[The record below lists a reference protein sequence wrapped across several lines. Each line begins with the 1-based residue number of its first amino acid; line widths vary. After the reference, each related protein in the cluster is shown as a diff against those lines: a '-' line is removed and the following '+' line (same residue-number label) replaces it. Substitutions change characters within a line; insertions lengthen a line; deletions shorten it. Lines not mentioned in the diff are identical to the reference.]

1 MSQLNKDES
10 QSMKAIFINAKNN
23 TMSYIHLDFSYS
35 DLWLN
40 RNQDKIDKYIY
51 SEIGYK
57 RLFDLYVIGFQKN
70 IIEFRKNFAFTKNK
84 VCEGYIYF
92 DFGPSEITEGD
103 VGFIIDAELNG
114 YDVDH
119 YFPGGFSDEAAKYD
133 GTYDTFEDSYPNRFN
148 GFRFIGNAII
158 IAEVFTSLEQ
168 LSQMV
173 KCCYMKKRDN
183 QDAILPRYDSIEH
196 SSHPKIVGMVGDGKD
211 SEEGN

>member
-10 QSMKAIFINAKNN
+10 QSMKVIFINAKNN

-57 RLFDLYVIGFQKN
+57 RLFDLEHIGFLG
-70 IIEFRKNFAFTKNK
+70 NK
-84 VCEGYIYF
+84 DGLDRFYCVHHGN
-92 DFGPSEITEGD
+92 SKITEGD
-103 VGFIIDAELNG
+103 VGFIIAAPFYG
-114 YDVDH
+114 YDIDH
-119 YFPGGFSDEAAKYD
+119 FFGTEEPEAITKYD
-133 GTYDTFEDSYPNRFN
+133 GTYDTFEDSNPNRFK
-148 GFRFIGNAII
+148 GYRFVGNAVI
-158 IAEVFTSLEQ
+158 IAQAFTSLEQ

-173 KCCYMKKRDN
+173 KCYYMKKRDN

-196 SSHPKIVGMVGDGKD
+196 SSHPKIIEMAGDGKD
-211 SEEGN
+211 LEQGN